1 MPAITRLLLIGL
13 VATTPRLAPAQV
25 FVGSVPLSL
34 GEARATVL
42 AKLRADY
49 AVLPLDSA
57 KDQWFVRSK
66 GGPPFEFAANLA
78 FTDGRLSFLS
88 RSWDRPA
95 PLDKASLQTAVQAL
109 AQLAPMA
116 DNHCSVTT
124 SRSTQPEEEQETVE
138 VTCGLHAVTLIVG
151 TYKGSPTA
159 DVSESWR
166 LAPRR

>member
-1 MPAITRLLLIGL
+1 G
-13 VATTPRLAPAQV
+13 
-25 FVGSVPLSL
+25 
-34 GEARATVL
+34 RATVL

-49 AVLPLDSA
+49 AVEQFDTA
-57 KDQWFVRSK
+57 NDQWTVKSK
-66 GGPPFEFAANLA
+66 EGPPFTFAANLA
-78 FTDGRLSFLS
+78 FTRGRLSFVS

-95 PLDKASLQTAVQAL
+95 PLDKASLHTVVKAL

-151 TYKGSPTA
+151 TYKGSATA